1 MEPLAVEFEEKQY
14 GRDGAAVSWGLYCVK
29 TTCPH
34 CHTLQRLE
42 AHEALQAVQNSG
54 CMQPGRGLLAI
65 GGLEIWFVAAQ
76 RELRC

>member
-29 TTCPH
+29 TTYPR
-34 CHTLQRLE
+34 HTLQRFV

-54 CMQPGRGLLAI
+54 CMQPGQGLLAV
-65 GGLEIWFVAAQ
+65 GGLEMFCLLRQ